1 MTQTQ
6 YPLFESFTSLVRLD
20 VSSPLIELIASP
32 SLTWGNGI
40 TKSNFGQ
47 QINNNMQILLDV
59 KFGREK
65 LSIKVKKKMGEKVGR
80 G

>member
-1 MTQTQ
+1 M
-6 YPLFESFTSLVRLD
+6 
-20 VSSPLIELIASP
+20 SSPLIELIASP
-32 SLTWGNGI
+32 SLTWENGV

-47 QINNNMQILLDV
+47 KINNNMQILLDV

-65 LSIKVKKKMGEKVGR
+65 LSIKVKKKGEKVGR